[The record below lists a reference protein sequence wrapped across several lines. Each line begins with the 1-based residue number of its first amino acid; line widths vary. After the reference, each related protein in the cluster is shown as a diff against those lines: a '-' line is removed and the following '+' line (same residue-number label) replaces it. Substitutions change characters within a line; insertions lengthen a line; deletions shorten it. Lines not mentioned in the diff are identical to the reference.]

1 MPIYKYKCKDCDIEI
16 ELKQHMLDDPIK
28 VCPACDGELIRVIQ
42 IPSVIYRGTG
52 FYSTDKAPRDLE
64 DLD

>member
-1 MPIYKYKCKDCDIEI
+1 MPIYKYKCQNCGIEI

-28 VCPACDGELIRVIQ
+28 VCPACGGELVRMIQ
-42 IPSVIYRGTG
+42 LSSVIYRGTG
-52 FYSTDKAPRDLE
+52 FYSKDKVPQGIE